1 MSATTLSSSLPR
13 VLVVD
18 DEIGPRESLRML
30 LKTHYQ
36 VATADSGPVALR
48 ELPRFRPDLVIMD
61 VKMPQMDGLE
71 VLRQIKVTDP
81 SVEVIMITA
90 YASLETVR
98 QALTYGAFEYLIKP
112 FSRKDLEETVHRALT
127 RRRSELGARGQIAM
141 LVSEMRSL
149 AAKTRELEEA
159 ARRESAEQ
167 SLRVTQLSI
176 LREIS
181 RGILGQ
187 LDPDEITSAVSEQLR
202 TALGYDS
209 VTIVSDATVPAGEVV
224 CPIRDAEGMLGYLV
238 IDNRA
243 TGREI
248 DPRERELLGMLSE
261 YLAIAVRNAR
271 LYGEIAE
278 TKRSLEQ
285 LISSAADAIISIDP
299 ADRVRS
305 WNPAA
310 ERIFGL
316 RADDALRRPVID
328 VLPGREYGA
337 ARDLLARGATMH
349 SFDIAIHR
357 QDGTEADLSVTL
369 SAVRGSGALEGA
381 LAIVR
386 DITLQRGL
394 EAQVLQSE
402 KLAALG
408 QLAGGIA
415 HDFNNQLQAILGY
428 TQLMRRAPWDLEL
441 VQKALGIVE
450 SAALGGTETVRRIQE
465 FARARPDEALV
476 PVDVNQAIHDSIA
489 ITRPRWDE
497 EMARG
502 GVRVEL
508 RLELGA
514 RLPIRGRSAAIGE
527 VVTNLILNAV
537 DAMPGGGVLTIGT
550 HQEGAERVAITVSD
564 TGVGMPETVRRRV
577 FEPFFTTK
585 GQRGSGLGLS
595 VSYSIVKR
603 HGGDIRIESEPGRG
617 TTFTLTF
624 PAAAWTAETSAPT
637 AAVPSRRPARVLVV
651 DNEPQVRSV
660 LSEILERAGYGVTT
674 AAGGA
679 EALEAFAPDRF
690 DVVLTNIGMDNM
702 NGWQLAERIR
712 AQDAAVGL
720 LLVTG
725 WGLHESERER
735 LHALRVHAC
744 LFKPVH
750 PAELDAAV
758 QAALPAPV

>member
-1 MSATTLSSSLPR
+1 MTIAPTSALPR

-30 LKTHYQ
+30 LKTHFD
-36 VATADSGPVALR
+36 VTTADSGPVALR

-71 VLRQIKVTDP
+71 VLRQIKATDP
-81 SVEVIMITA
+81 SVQVIMITA
-90 YASLETVR
+90 YASLETVK

-112 FSRKDLEETVHRALT
+112 FSRHDLEETARRALV

-149 AAKTRELEEA
+149 AAKARELEEA

-187 LDPDEITSAVSEQLR
+187 LDPAEIASAVTEQLR
-202 TALGYDS
+202 TALGYDR
-209 VTIVSDATVPAGEVV
+209 VEIVSETATPEGEVV
-224 CPIRDAEGMLGYLV
+224 CAIRDAEGPLGYLV
-238 IDNRA
+238 VDNRA
-243 TGREI
+243 AGREI

-261 YLAIAVRNAR
+261 YLAIALRNSR

-285 LISSAADAIISIDP
+285 LISSAADAIISIDA
-299 ADRVRS
+299 ADRVAS

-316 RADDALRRPVID
+316 KVAEALGRPITD
-328 VLPGREYGA
+328 ILPPGDYA
-337 ARDLLARGATMH
+337 AATALLASARVHA
-349 SFDIAIHR
+349 FDVALER
-357 QDGTEADLSVTL
+357 PDGSRTELSVTL
-369 SAVRGSGALEGA
+369 SAVPGSGDRQRV

-428 TQLMRRAPWDLEL
+428 TQLMRRAPWDLDM

-465 FARARPDEALV
+465 FARALPDEALV
-476 PVDVNQAIHDSIA
+476 PADVNQVVHDSIA

-497 EMARG
+497 QMARG
-502 GVRVEL
+502 GVRLEL
-508 RLELGA
+508 RLNLTA
-514 RLPIRGRSAAIGE
+514 ALPIKGRPAALGE
-527 VVTNLILNAV
+527 VMTNLILNAI
-537 DAMPGGGVLTIGT
+537 DAMPEGGALTIST
-550 HQEGAERVAITVSD
+550 RHEGVERVVLTVSD
-564 TGVGMPETVRRRV
+564 TGIGMQEAVRRRV

-603 HGGDIRIESEPGRG
+603 HGGEIRVESQAGRG
-617 TTFTLTF
+617 TSFTLTF
-624 PAAAWTAETSAPT
+624 PAATWTTDEAPPPVSAGT
-637 AAVPSRRPARVLVV
+637 RRPARVLVV
-651 DNEPQVRSV
+651 DDEPQVLSV
-660 LSEILERAGYGVTT
+660 LREMLERIGHQVTT
-674 AAGGA
+674 AAGAA
-679 EALEAFAPDRF
+679 EALEAFRPGRF
-690 DVVLTNIGMDNM
+690 DVVLTDIGMDGM
-702 NGWQLAERIR
+702 NGWQLAECIR
-712 AQDAAVGL
+712 EQDEGVGL
-720 LLVTG
+720 LFVTG
-725 WGLHESERER
+725 WGLQDTERER
-735 LHALRVHAC
+735 LRELRVRSC

-750 PAELDAAV
+750 PADLAAAV
-758 QAALPAPV
+758 QGALSAPA

>member
-1 MSATTLSSSLPR
+1 MTTTTLPSSLPR

-71 VLRQIKVTDP
+71 VLRQIKLTDP

-112 FSRKDLEETVHRALT
+112 FSRKDLEETVHRALG

-209 VTIVSDATVPAGEVV
+209 VTIVSETTVPTGEVV
-224 CPIRDAEGMLGYLV
+224 CPIRDAEGLLGYLV

-243 TGREI
+243 SGREI

-316 RADDALRRPVID
+316 KTDDALRRPAID

-357 QDGTEADLSVTL
+357 PDGTEADLSVTL
-369 SAVRGSGALEGA
+369 SAVRGTGALEGA

-415 HDFNNQLQAILGY
+415 HDFNNQLHAILGY

-476 PVDVNQAIHDSIA
+476 PVDVNQAIHDSVA

-502 GVRVEL
+502 GVRFEL

-527 VVTNLILNAV
+527 VMTNLILNAV

-550 HQEGAERVAITVSD
+550 HQDGAERVAITVSD
-564 TGVGMPETVRRRV
+564 TGVGMPEAVRRRV

-624 PAAAWTAETSAPT
+624 PAATWTPEASLPV
-637 AAVPSRRPARVLVV
+637 AATPSRRPARVLVV

-660 LSEILERAGYGVTT
+660 LGEILERAGYGVTT

-712 AQDAAVGL
+712 AKDTTVGL

-725 WGLHESERER
+725 WGLHEGERER

-758 QAALPAPV
+758 QAALPARA

>member
-1 MSATTLSSSLPR
+1 MTTTTLSSSLPR

-209 VTIVSDATVPAGEVV
+209 VTIVSDTTVPAGEVV

-243 TGREI
+243 SGHEI

-316 RADDALRRPVID
+316 KADDALRRAVID

-369 SAVRGSGALEGA
+369 SAVRGGGALEGA

-527 VVTNLILNAV
+527 VMTNLILNAV

-550 HQEGAERVAITVSD
+550 HQEGEERVAITVSD

-624 PAAAWTAETSAPT
+624 PAATWTAATSAP
-637 AAVPSRRPARVLVV
+637 AAEVQNRRPARVLVV

-725 WGLHESERER
+725 WGLLESERER

-758 QAALPAPV
+758 QAALPARV

>member
-1 MSATTLSSSLPR
+1 MTTTTLSSSLPR

-71 VLRQIKVTDP
+71 VLRQIKLTDP

-112 FSRKDLEETVHRALT
+112 FSRKDLEETVHRALG

-209 VTIVSDATVPAGEVV
+209 VTIVSETTVPTGEVV

-243 TGREI
+243 SGREI

-316 RADDALRRPVID
+316 KADDALRRAVID

-369 SAVRGSGALEGA
+369 SAVRGGGALEGA

-489 ITRPRWDE
+489 ITRPRWGE

-527 VVTNLILNAV
+527 VMTNLILNAV

-550 HQEGAERVAITVSD
+550 HQEGGERVAITVSD

-624 PAAAWTAETSAPT
+624 PAATWTAETNAP
-637 AAVPSRRPARVLVV
+637 AAEVQNRRPARVLVV

-725 WGLHESERER
+725 WGLLESERER

-758 QAALPAPV
+758 QAALPARV